1 MRRLQR
7 LCTVSVFALVAGAA
21 LASPA
26 AAKEAKPTVIT
37 QAWYWESQRNENVD
51 TPGGSASAQAPNPYC
66 PGLPSSLGSPA
77 ETCAEGRLPVEVV
90 NGDYKTPDKISALNF
105 DLTMVPPGSKVSK
118 FTVNLLEAESG
129 CNDTKNTQ
137 SGKQCE
143 ETDAREVLTDNV
155 DGKQI
160 QACLVN
166 EVFGEGE
173 AASYKERPKFKCTAT
188 DPVAKRKEIRNDAK
202 GDPNDPDG
210 DHVWTFDL
218 TSYAQKWAKTFSV
231 NTSVMLFPK
240 KPKNAGGRGELDWR
254 VVLAGSKFKRGVQT
268 QIVFTPPAGDGLGE
282 LPGGLPGSSSL
293 GGSGAA
299 TFSSTSSGGTTDF
312 GSGSVSSD
320 VPTTSSGGGGGAPA
334 TAAEPVDTGG
344 EQKPTAAEIPK
355 VQAMPAYVWLAIL
368 AGLVGFSLLRS
379 FVLEK
384 GAGPR
389 PDGVLAQIHKLNAE
403 GRGDAAAGATG
414 AGPLAFVAAGLG
426 SVRRAL
432 GPAGSKLVEVARKLK
447 PRR

>member
-7 LCTVSVFALVAGAA
+7 LCTVSVLALVAGAA

-26 AAKEAKPTVIT
+26 AAKEAKPSVIT
-37 QAWYWESQRNENVD
+37 FAWYWESQRNQDIES
-51 TPGGSASAQAPNPYC
+51 PGGSASAQAPNPYC
-66 PGLPSSLGSPA
+66 PGLPSSLGAPA
-77 ETCAEGRLPVEVV
+77 ETCAEGRLPVEVI

-118 FTVNLLEAESG
+118 FTVSMLEAESG
-129 CNDTKNTQ
+129 CYDTRNTQ

-143 ETDAREVLTDNV
+143 ETDARNI
-155 DGKQI
+155 DGKQV

-166 EVFGEGE
+166 DIFGEGSG
-173 AASYKERPKFKCTAT
+173 AQYKERPKFKCTRS
-188 DPVAKRKEIRNDAK
+188 DPVGKRKGIPNDAK
-202 GDPNDPDG
+202 ADPNDNDR
-210 DHVWTFDL
+210 DHVWKFDL
-218 TSYAQKWAKTFSV
+218 TSYAQKWTKSLSIS
-231 NTSVMLFPK
+231 TSVMMFPK
-240 KPKNAGGRGELDWR
+240 KPKNAGGSGELNWR
-254 VVLAGSKFKRGVQT
+254 VVFAGPQFKRGVQT
-268 QIVFTPPAGDGLGE
+268 QIVFTPPTGGLGGLGD
-282 LPGGLPGSSSL
+282 LPGGDFSGSSGL

-299 TFSSTSSGGTTDF
+299 SFSSTSSGGTTDF

-320 VPTTSSGGGGGAPA
+320 VPTSSSGGSGGAPA
-334 TAAEPVDTGG
+334 TASEPVDTGD
-344 EQKPTAAEIPK
+344 EQKPTAAEVPK

-389 PDGVLAQIHKLNAE
+389 PDGVLAQIHNLNTQ
-403 GRGDAAAGATG
+403 GRGDAAAAGTG
-414 AGPLAFVAAGLG
+414 AGALAFVAAGLG
-426 SVRRAL
+426 SVRRTLA
-432 GPAGSKLVEVARKLK
+432 PAGSKLVDVARKLK

>member
-7 LCTVSVFALVAGAA
+7 LCTVTVLALVAWAA

-26 AAKEAKPTVIT
+26 GAKEAKPTIIA
-37 QAWYWESQRNENVD
+37 QAWYWESQQNENVD
-51 TPGGSASAQAPNPYC
+51 TPGGSLSAEAPNPYC
-66 PGLPSSLGSPA
+66 PGLPSSLGAPSD
-77 ETCAEGRLPVEVV
+77 TCAAGRLPVEVV
-90 NGDYKTPDKISALNF
+90 NGDYKTPDKVSALNF
-105 DLTMVPPGSKVSK
+105 DFTMVPPGSKVSK
-118 FTVNLLEAESG
+118 FSLSLLEAESG
-129 CNDTKNTQ
+129 CYDSKNTD

-143 ETDAREVLTDNV
+143 ETDARNI

-166 EVFGEGE
+166 EIIGDGE
-173 AASYKERPKFKCTAT
+173 ARPYKERPKFKCTAA

-202 GDPNDPDG
+202 ADPNDTDK

-218 TSYAQKWAKTFSV
+218 TSFAQKWAKTFSV
-231 NTSVMLFPK
+231 KTAVLLSPK
-240 KPKNAGGRGELDWR
+240 KPKNADASGELNWR
-254 VVLAGSKFKRGVQT
+254 VVFAGSQFRKGVQT
-268 QIVFTPPAGDGLGE
+268 HLVFTPPTGGLGT
-282 LPGGLPGSSSL
+282 LPGGGLPGSSGL
-293 GGSGAA
+293 DGSGTT
-299 TFSSTSSGGTTDF
+299 TFSSSSSGGTTDF
-312 GSGSVSSD
+312 GSGSASSD
-320 VPTTSSGGGGGAPA
+320 VPTTSSGGGGAPA
-334 TAAEPVDTGG
+334 TASEPVDTGD
-344 EQKPTAAEIPK
+344 EQKPTAAEVPK

-389 PDGVLAQIHKLNAE
+389 PDGVLAQIHKLNAQ
-403 GRGDAAAGATG
+403 GRGGVVAGGTG
-414 AGPLAFVAAGLG
+414 AGALAFVAAGLG

-432 GPAGSKLVEVARKLK
+432 APAGSKLVDVARKLK

>member
-7 LCTVSVFALVAGAA
+7 LCTVSVLALVAGAT

-37 QAWYWESQRNENVD
+37 YAWYWESQHNQDVE

-66 PGLPSSLGSPA
+66 PGLPGSLGAPA
-77 ETCAEGRLPVEVV
+77 ESCAEGRLPVEVI

-118 FTVNLLEAESG
+118 FTVNMLEAESG
-129 CNDTKNTQ
+129 CYDTRNTQ

-143 ETDAREVLTDNV
+143 ETDARNI

-166 EVFGEGE
+166 DIFGEGL
-173 AASYKERPKFKCTAT
+173 AATYKERPKFKCTGS
-188 DPVAKRKEIRNDAK
+188 DPVGKRKGIRNDAK
-202 GDPNDPDG
+202 GDPNDTDK

-218 TSYAQKWAKTFSV
+218 TSYAQKWTKTLSI

-240 KPKNAGGRGELDWR
+240 KPKNAGGGDLNWR
-254 VVLAGSKFKRGVQT
+254 AVFAGSQFRKGVQT
-268 QIVFTPPAGDGLGE
+268 RIVFTPPAQGDL
-282 LPGGLPGSSSL
+282 GGLPGGGLSSSSGL

-299 TFSSTSSGGTTDF
+299 TFSSTSSGGGTDF

-320 VPTTSSGGGGGAPA
+320 VPTTPSGGDAGAPA

-414 AGPLAFVAAGLG
+414 TGALAFVAAGLG

-432 GPAGSKLVEVARKLK
+432 APAGSKLVEVARKLK

>member
-7 LCTVSVFALVAGAA
+7 LCTVTVLALVAGAA

-26 AAKEAKPTVIT
+26 AAKEAKPTIIA
-37 QAWYWESQRNENVD
+37 QAWYWESQQNENVD
-51 TPGGSASAQAPNPYC
+51 TPGGSLSAEAPNPYC
-66 PGLPSSLGSPA
+66 PGLPSSLGAPSD
-77 ETCAEGRLPVEVV
+77 TCAAGRLPVEVV
-90 NGDYKTPDKISALNF
+90 NGDYKTPDKVSALNF
-105 DLTMVPPGSKVSK
+105 DFTMVPPGSKVSK
-118 FTVNLLEAESG
+118 FSLSLLEAESG
-129 CNDTKNTQ
+129 CYDSKNTD

-143 ETDAREVLTDNV
+143 ETDARNI

-166 EVFGEGE
+166 EIIGDGE
-173 AASYKERPKFKCTAT
+173 ARPYKERPKFKCTAA

-202 GDPNDPDG
+202 ADPNDTDK

-218 TSYAQKWAKTFSV
+218 TSFAQKWAKTFSV
-231 NTSVMLFPK
+231 NTAVLLFPK
-240 KPKNAGGRGELDWR
+240 KPKNAVASGELNWR
-254 VVLAGSKFKRGVQT
+254 VVFAGSQFRKGVQT
-268 QIVFTPPAGDGLGE
+268 HLVFTPPTGGPGT
-282 LPGGLPGSSSL
+282 LPGGGLPGSSGL
-293 GGSGAA
+293 DGSGTT
-299 TFSSTSSGGTTDF
+299 TFSSSSSGGTTDF
-312 GSGSVSSD
+312 GSGSASSD
-320 VPTTSSGGGGGAPA
+320 VPTTSSGGGGAPA
-334 TAAEPVDTGG
+334 TASEPVDTGD
-344 EQKPTAAEIPK
+344 EQKPTAAEVPK

-389 PDGVLAQIHKLNAE
+389 PDGVLAQIHKLNAQ
-403 GRGDAAAGATG
+403 GRGDAAAGGTG
-414 AGPLAFVAAGLG
+414 AGALAFVAAGLG

-432 GPAGSKLVEVARKLK
+432 APAGSKLVDVARKLK

>member
-7 LCTVSVFALVAGAA
+7 LCTVTVLAVVAGAA
-21 LASPA
+21 LATPA
-26 AAKEAKPTVIT
+26 AAKEAKPSVIT
-37 QAWYWESQRNENVD
+37 FAWYWESQQNQDVE
-51 TPGGSASAQAPNPYC
+51 TPAGSTSAQAPNPYC
-66 PGLPSSLGSPA
+66 PGLPSSLGAPG

-90 NGDYKTPDKISALNF
+90 NGDYKTPDKISAVNF
-105 DLTMVPPGSKVSK
+105 DLSMVPPGSKVSK
-118 FTVNLLEAESG
+118 FTVSMLEAESG
-129 CNDTKNTQ
+129 CHNSKNTQ
-137 SGKQCE
+137 SGRQCE
-143 ETDAREVLTDNV
+143 ETDARNI
-155 DGKQI
+155 DGKQV

-166 EVFGEGE
+166 EIFGEGSG
-173 AASYKERPKFKCTAT
+173 AQYKERPKFKCTRS
-188 DPVAKRKEIRNDAK
+188 DPVGKRKGIPNDAK
-202 GDPNDPDG
+202 GDPNDTDR

-218 TSYAQKWAKTFSV
+218 TSYAQKWTKSLSIT
-231 NTSVMLFPK
+231 TSVMLFPK
-240 KPKNAGGRGELDWR
+240 QPKNAGGGDGNWR
-254 VVLAGSKFKRGVQT
+254 VVFAGPQFKKGVQSLV
-268 QIVFTPPAGDGLGE
+268 VFTPPKGGLGG
-282 LPGGLPGSSSL
+282 LGGLPGGGLSDSGL

-299 TFSSTSSGGTTDF
+299 TFSSTSGGGTTDF

-320 VPTTSSGGGGGAPA
+320 VPTSSSGGSGAPA
-334 TAAEPVDTGG
+334 TASEPVDTGG
-344 EQKPTAAEIPK
+344 EQKPTAAEVPK

-403 GRGDAAAGATG
+403 GRGDAAAGAKG
-414 AGPLAFVAAGLG
+414 AGALAFVTAGLG

-432 GPAGSKLVEVARKLK
+432 APAGSKLVDVARKLK

>member
-7 LCTVSVFALVAGAA
+7 LCTVTVLALVAGAA
-21 LASPA
+21 LAAPA
-26 AAKEAKPTVIT
+26 AAKEAKPSVIT
-37 QAWYWESQRNENVD
+37 FAWYWESQRNQNVD

-66 PGLPSSLGSPA
+66 PGAPSSLGAPA

-90 NGDYKTPDKISALNF
+90 NGDYTTPDKISAVNF
-105 DLTMVPPGSKVSK
+105 DLTMVPAGSKVSK
-118 FTVNLLEAESG
+118 FTVNMLEAESG
-129 CNDTKNTQ
+129 CYDTRNTQ

-143 ETDAREVLTDNV
+143 DTDARNIG
-155 DGKQI
+155 GKQI

-166 EVFGEGE
+166 EIFGEGL
-173 AASYKERPKFKCTAT
+173 AASYNEQPKFKCSGS
-188 DPVAKRKEIRNDAK
+188 DPVGKRKEIPNDRK
-202 GDPNDPDG
+202 GDPNDADR

-218 TSYAQKWAKTFSV
+218 TSYAQKWTKSFSI

-240 KPKNAGGRGELDWR
+240 KPKNAGGSGDINWR
-254 VVLAGSKFKRGVQT
+254 VVFAGSQFKKGVQT
-268 QIVFTPPAGDGLGE
+268 QIVFTPPAGGDL
-282 LPGGLPGSSSL
+282 GGLPGGGLSSSSGL

-320 VPTTSSGGGGGAPA
+320 VPTSSSGGDAGAPA

-344 EQKPTAAEIPK
+344 DQQPTAAEVPK
-355 VQAMPAYVWLAIL
+355 VQAMPAYVWLAML

-414 AGPLAFVAAGLG
+414 AGALAFVAAGLG